1 MDSLIIHTT
10 RLEIVVADIT
20 TLEVDAIV
28 NAANSRLLGGGG
40 VDGAIHRAAGPELK
54 EACRPLGG
62 CPTGDAKITPGFRL
76 PAQYVIHAVGP
87 VWNGG
92 EAGEPDLLASCYRQ
106 AMSLAAEKDLASL
119 AFPAISTGIFAYP
132 ADLRV
137 LVIGSGGL
145 WHTPGAPGSYLDE
158 DFDRQLLGFLPG
170 RGIDHGR
177 SATRL
182 AEHFAHG
189 SRAFRHAGTT
199 GWSR

>member
-132 ADLRV
+132 ADQAAAIAVGTVAEVLHASQPSGLERV
-137 LVIGSGGL
+137 VFCCFAEPS
-145 WHTPGAPGSYLDE
+145 AD
-158 DFDRQLLGFLPG
+158 
-170 RGIDHGR
+170 DHR
-177 SATRL
+177 RAL
-182 AEHFAHG
+182 AELGAR
-189 SRAFRHAGTT
+189 S
-199 GWSR
+199 